1 MKRAAFTIFF
11 LSALASAQSFEGS
24 VSGGVDSLS
33 KKDLGSGYTLDG
45 GFRLAFRATV
55 NPQEHLG
62 YEFGY
67 AYNRAHLGSTGS
79 ADRGMAVH
87 QGFFEALLY
96 ATPQD
101 ARIRPFLAGGGHF
114 ANFVPPG
121 QTAQYGQGETK
132 FGINYGGGVKVKITG
147 PWQIRLDFR
156 QFNTGMPFGLGA
168 SGRLLQN
175 EISAGVSFTM

>member
-1 MKRAAFTIFF
+1 MKRFALSFLL
-11 LSALASAQSFEGS
+11 LSAIAAAQSFEGS
-24 VSGGVDSLS
+24 VSGGVNAIG
-33 KKDLGSGYTLDG
+33 KKDIGSGYTLDN
-45 GFRLAFRATV
+45 GFKLAFRGTV
-55 NPQEHLG
+55 NTTDHVG

-67 AYNRAHLGSTGS
+67 AYNRTHLGAIGS
-79 ADRGMAVH
+79 AGQGMGVH

-96 ATPQD
+96 ATPQS
-101 ARIRPFLAGGGHF
+101 ARIRPFVAGGGHF

-132 FGINYGGGVKVKITG
+132 WGINYGGGVKVKITG
-147 PWQIRLDFR
+147 PWQLRFDFR

-168 SGRLLQN
+168 SGRFLQN